1 MPLENGEIADA
12 DDVNDLVDTVVNV
25 PIAGAIPF
33 FSHISGSPTLP
44 ANFVACDGQTL
55 DNDLSPLDG
64 QVIPNLNGLNSFLRG
79 NSTSG
84 ATGGSATHSL
94 SAAENGPHSHTVT
107 GFNDVSGNT
116 EINTSSNGSG
126 SSHAEATSLT
136 GGGAA
141 HNNEPQY
148 MNCVW
153 VMRIY

>member
-1 MPLENGEIADA
+1 MALENGEIADA

-25 PIAGAIPF
+25 PIAGVVAF
-33 FSHISGSPTLP
+33 FASISGSPALP
-44 ANFVACDGQTL
+44 TNFVACDGQTL
-55 DNDLSPLDG
+55 DNDASPLDG

-84 ATGGSATHSL
+84 ATGGAATHVLTENEMPSHTHDINLSDSDGATRQEALGRSAT
-94 SAAENGPHSHTVT
+94 AAG
-107 GFNDVSGNT
+107 T
-116 EINTSSNGSG
+116 ETTSS
-126 SSHAEATSLT
+126 T

-148 MNCVW
+148 MDCVW